1 MSMRITDIEL
11 HAFVDDQL
19 AAEERACV
27 VEETATS
34 AQLAARLGELQK
46 LKQLV
51 KLAFRDV
58 DCPAARG
65 ARRQPDEQNPDT
77 ATVVGTDLT
86 TRR

>member
-1 MSMRITDIEL
+1 MKITDIEL

-19 AAEERACV
+19 ADEERACV
-27 VEETATS
+27 LEETATS
-34 AQLAARLGELQK
+34 AQLAARLDQLQK

-51 KLAFRDV
+51 QLAFRDV
-58 DCPAARG
+58 DCAAAHS
-65 ARRQPDEQNPDT
+65 ARRQPDERHPDT